1 MIISFRRAAFGP
13 GQLIFIFDIK
23 QHRQIIDRARP
34 GVQGGEDNK
43 QIEGWVEGCY
53 TVSKDESYQL
63 SQEEVE
69 DRYRFDHQLG
79 SDSIIINVNES
90 ERDEKLKLK
99 RLVAVWGEPTST
111 A

>member
-34 GVQGGEDNK
+34 WAQGGEDNK

-53 TVSKDESYQL
+53 TVRKDESYQL

-69 DRYRFDHQLG
+69 DRFDHQLG
-79 SDSIIINVNES
+79 SDSITINVNES

>member
-1 MIISFRRAAFGP
+1 
-13 GQLIFIFDIK
+13 
-23 QHRQIIDRARP
+23 
-34 GVQGGEDNK
+34 
-43 QIEGWVEGCY
+43 
-53 TVSKDESYQL
+53 
-63 SQEEVE
+63 VE